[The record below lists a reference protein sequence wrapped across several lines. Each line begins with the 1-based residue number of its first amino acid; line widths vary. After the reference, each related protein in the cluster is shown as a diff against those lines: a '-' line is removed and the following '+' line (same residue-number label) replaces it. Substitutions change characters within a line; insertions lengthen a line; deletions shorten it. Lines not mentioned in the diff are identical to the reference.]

1 MKIKEFRR
9 VYIINSNS
17 FDLKKII
24 KLQRPNNTHNK
35 FPTPVV
41 KLVKQKTL
49 KYNVNIIRNSASNL
63 TLFFAIIGKTGDNKR
78 FRAEGYRLAS

>member
-1 MKIKEFRR
+1 MKIKEFKS

-41 KLVKQKTL
+41 KLVKQKML

-78 FRAEGYRLAS
+78 FRAEG

>member
-1 MKIKEFRR
+1 MKIKEFKS

-24 KLQRPNNTHNK
+24 RLQRPNNTHNK
-35 FPTPVV
+35 FPNPVD
-41 KLVKQKTL
+41 KFVKQKKL
-49 KYNVNIIRNSASNL
+49 KYNVNIIRNSLSNF

-78 FRAEGYRLAS
+78 FRAEG